1 MGISVDTS
9 ASSGISAEVKTR
21 HRWHRHPRVR
31 SGDEL
36 TLGEKAADRLRN
48 SMGSW
53 PFVFGSLIFLA
64 IWMAGNANNGFDK
77 YPFILLNLLLSCLG
91 AMQGAILLIAAKRSD
106 QVASEL
112 AEHDYEQDCR
122 SERMLEQLSEEF
134 AALRK
139 QHADLHRHVQVMM
152 TSLGCA
158 PAGGTDVFDG
168 TAGGSVSPAVAPEK
182 AAKTAETGK
191 AGKAGKD

>member
-1 MGISVDTS
+1 M
-9 ASSGISAEVKTR
+9 AISADSSVKHK
-21 HRWHRHPRVR
+21 HRWHRHPHVR
-31 SGDEL
+31 SGGEL

-53 PFVFGSLIFLA
+53 PFVFGALIFLA
-64 IWMAGNANNGFDK
+64 IWMAGNSNSGFDK

-122 SERMLEQLSEEF
+122 SEKMLEQLSTEF
-134 AALRK
+134 ATLKK
-139 QHADLHRHVQVMM
+139 QHEDLHRHMTAVMVA
-152 TSLGCA
+152 LKCA
-158 PAGGTDVFDG
+158 PSGGATGGFEGAAGE
-168 TAGGSVSPAVAPEK
+168 SVASSTPGDA
-182 AAKTAETGK
+182 
-191 AGKAGKD
+191 

>member
-1 MGISVDTS
+1 MAISVDTS
-9 ASSGISAEVKTR
+9 AK
-21 HRWHRHPRVR
+21 HRHGWSRHPHVR

-53 PFVFGSLIFLA
+53 PFVFGALVFLA
-64 IWMAGNANNGFDK
+64 IWMAGNTDSGFDK

-112 AEHDYEQDCR
+112 AEHDYDQDCR
-122 SERMLEQLSEEF
+122 SEKMLERLSVEF
-134 AALRK
+134 ATLKR
-139 QHADLHRHVQVMM
+139 QHEDLHRHMSAVMAA
-152 TSLGCA
+152 LDCA
-158 PAGGTDVFDG
+158 PPGDAAADVFDG
-168 TAGGSVSPAVAPEK
+168 AAGADASRTPED
-182 AAKTAETGK
+182 A
-191 AGKAGKD
+191 

>member
-1 MGISVDTS
+1 M
-9 ASSGISAEVKTR
+9 AISAESSGKHT

-53 PFVFGSLIFLA
+53 PFVFGALIFLA
-64 IWMAGNANNGFDK
+64 IWMAGNSNQGFDK

-122 SERMLEQLSEEF
+122 SEKMLEKLSTEF
-134 AALRK
+134 ETLK
-139 QHADLHRHVQVMM
+139 SQHADLHRHMTAVMKA
-152 TSLGCA
+152 LQCA
-158 PAGGTDVFDG
+158 PPDGTSTDGGDGTDSTDIFDAAAGGE
-168 TAGGSVSPAVAPEK
+168 SVSAEG
-182 AAKTAETGK
+182 KTPGNA
-191 AGKAGKD
+191 